1 MVVKAEQELDAIGKE
16 RIAIF
21 EVYAAGRVGEMEYIT
36 RRAEL
41 AEMSK
46 RADARLKECVQLKGQ
61 MEADIQRVKT
71 ALSRDAGDA
80 LGQAEAENKKQVE
93 ESILS
98 RWFLDRSKENLSR
111 MFRYS
116 LSKV

>member
-1 MVVKAEQELDAIGKE
+1 
-16 RIAIF
+16 
-21 EVYAAGRVGEMEYIT
+21 MEYIT

-80 LGQAEAENKKQVE
+80 LGQA
-93 ESILS
+93 
-98 RWFLDRSKENLSR
+98 
-111 MFRYS
+111 
-116 LSKV
+116 